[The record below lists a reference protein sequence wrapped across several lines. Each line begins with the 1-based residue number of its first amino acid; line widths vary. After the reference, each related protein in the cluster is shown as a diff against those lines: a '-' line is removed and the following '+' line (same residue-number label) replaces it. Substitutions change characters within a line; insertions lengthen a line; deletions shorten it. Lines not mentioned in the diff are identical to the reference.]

1 MGPSEDGSLDKSA
14 KGLSGIQDTLKE
26 LINPLA
32 AVGNAIGNMVAQGD
46 KLNNSFGLARARIE
60 EMKVSFS
67 DSVAGVQRLGGSL
80 DDVSNTIIQIAKASN
95 RNVIENEAVI
105 SQMYA
110 ASKVLNTDVETLV
123 NNFKNVG
130 YEASQIGTNLE
141 SSIEYIQSVGLNATT
156 VMKDV
161 SNNMDKMN
169 RFQFE
174 GGVAGLSKMA
184 AQASMLRF
192 DMSQTFQ
199 FADKVMSPEGAINMA
214 SAFQRL
220 GVTAGNLVDPFAL
233 MNQSILDPTGLQNSL
248 ARLGQKFTYFSEE
261 TQSFKINPEGVLT
274 LKQME
279 DEAGLLPG
287 TLSKSALAAA
297 DLDKR
302 LSQVSTAGLKFENE
316 EDKQYL
322 ANIAKMGK
330 GGKYEVTLNDGTKK
344 ELQNLNQEEFNELIE
359 QQKNAPKNVEEIQ
372 RAQLGQLE
380 NLNGNI
386 KAFLSAGKFGIASTR
401 QISGSM
407 EGLRNIFTTFG
418 DNARR
423 AIKKTPEVR
432 EDVSSAITEMKNLLS
447 QTQKGSMTSED
458 FVRNAKNIGEIL
470 SKKGNVLSEQASD
483 AIKKILKETASD
495 VKGSSFVENM
505 FRKNILGESTSGVIT
520 PKKTE
525 KAPKPLTLSQVMGA
539 GTTSRNI
546 PESSSQSKQVTSKV
560 DVGGVITVK
569 FEVPAGTTLTQ
580 QQLNAMVNSEE
591 FKQYLV
597 NVTRKNSSENKGSGV
612 VSYG

>member
-1 MGPSEDGSLDKSA
+1 
-14 KGLSGIQDTLKE
+14 
-26 LINPLA
+26 
-32 AVGNAIGNMVAQGD
+32 
-46 KLNNSFGLARARIE
+46 
-60 EMKVSFS
+60 
-67 DSVAGVQRLGGSL
+67 
-80 DDVSNTIIQIAKASN
+80 
-95 RNVIENEAVI
+95 
-105 SQMYA
+105 
-110 ASKVLNTDVETLV
+110 
-123 NNFKNVG
+123 
-130 YEASQIGTNLE
+130 
-141 SSIEYIQSVGLNATT
+141 
-156 VMKDV
+156 
-161 SNNMDKMN
+161 
-169 RFQFE
+169 
-174 GGVAGLSKMA
+174 
-184 AQASMLRF
+184 
-192 DMSQTFQ
+192 
-199 FADKVMSPEGAINMA
+199 
-214 SAFQRL
+214 
-220 GVTAGNLVDPFAL
+220 
-233 MNQSILDPTGLQNSL
+233 
-248 ARLGQKFTYFSEE
+248 
-261 TQSFKINPEGVLT
+261 
-274 LKQME
+274 
-279 DEAGLLPG
+279 
-287 TLSKSALAAA
+287 
-297 DLDKR
+297 
-302 LSQVSTAGLKFENE
+302 
-316 EDKQYL
+316 
-322 ANIAKMGK
+322 
-330 GGKYEVTLNDGTKK
+330 
-344 ELQNLNQEEFNELIE
+344 
-359 QQKNAPKNVEEIQ
+359 
-372 RAQLGQLE
+372 
-380 NLNGNI
+380 
-386 KAFLSAGKFGIASTR
+386 
-401 QISGSM
+401 M